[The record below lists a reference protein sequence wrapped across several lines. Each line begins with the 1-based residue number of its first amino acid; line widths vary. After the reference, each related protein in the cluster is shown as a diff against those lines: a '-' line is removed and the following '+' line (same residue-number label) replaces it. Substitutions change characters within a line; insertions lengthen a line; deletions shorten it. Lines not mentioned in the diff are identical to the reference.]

1 MEVSLAG
8 GAFPN
13 DVLSGQPVVNGGQL
27 TDAGSDLQTIPAGTA
42 GLTIFKQ
49 EQTHEFT

>member
-1 MEVSLAG
+1 MEISLAG

-13 DVLSGQPVVNGGQL
+13 DNLSGQPVVNGGQP
-27 TDAGSDLQTIPAGTA
+27 TVAGSGLQTIPAGTP

>member
-1 MEVSLAG
+1 MEISLAG

-13 DVLSGQPVVNGGQL
+13 DNLSGQPVVNGGQPIA
-27 TDAGSDLQTIPAGTA
+27 AGRELQTIPAGTP